1 VRQLIILNLRY
12 LERSMHYIKY
22 KVDVIMFQVSKFKK
36 VENWRCASQG
46 VLVAPRPAVRSIKLT
61 LKRELS

>member
-1 VRQLIILNLRY
+1 MRASIALKSKISALRKKQVRQLIILNLRY

-36 VENWRCASQG
+36 VEN
-46 VLVAPRPAVRSIKLT
+46 
-61 LKRELS
+61 